1 MSAPPDAA
9 AGAGPA
15 RPGALSVELSL
26 LRHALEAVVD
36 EMALALMRTAY
47 SPNMKSSLD
56 LATGLCD
63 ADGELIAQS
72 LTLPVHLGAIPN
84 AVAAVRRTYPPP
96 HRPGDVFLLND
107 PYDGGT
113 HLPDFFVLAPVFW
126 PAPAAAP
133 AAAPAGG
140 EAPLA
145 GYVVTVAH
153 YTDVGGRVAGG
164 NASDSTELY
173 QEGLRLPPLKL
184 VDAGTAQEGLFR
196 LIERNVRVPRM
207 VLGDLRAQ
215 LAACHTGVR
224 ETGALLHG
232 RYGGGEGGL
241 AAFRAETAALVDYAE
256 RFARAELRALPAGTY
271 VFEDAL
277 DGDGIDPDPVVLR
290 VALTVSGDRLV
301 ADFTGSAPQV
311 RGAINCPVPFTRS
324 VVYACVRCLLSRD
337 LPNNGGYFRAIE
349 VIAPEGTIVNPLPP
363 APVAARGL
371 TGFRIANTV
380 FGALARLAPER
391 VPACES
397 GGDTGISLG
406 GYDAQRR
413 PFVYLEF
420 LHGSW
425 GGRSGRDG
433 VDASASVTVN
443 FSNTPVEL
451 VEASYPLRVERYGFV
466 PDSGGAGAWR
476 GGLGLVKDLRF
487 LEAEATLQVRADRQR
502 FRPYGLSGGEG
513 GAPGANLF
521 AAADGAPREEGAAP
535 DGSLSESD
543 GVPWE
548 RLPAKTLLTV
558 RRGDRFR
565 HVLPGAGGWG
575 PPLARDPALVLEDV
589 RQEKVTPAA
598 ALERYGVALSRGAD
612 GAWEVDAAATARRRG
627 AG

>member
-1 MSAPPDAA
+1 MSPAP
-9 AGAGPA
+9 AGPA
-15 RPGALSVELSL
+15 APGALSVELSL

-84 AVAAVRRTYPPP
+84 AVAAVRRAYPAPP
-96 HRPGDVFLLND
+96 RPGDVFVLND

-126 PAPAAAP
+126 PAPE
-133 AAAPAGG
+133 GDG
-140 EAPLA
+140 PLA
-145 GYVVTVAH
+145 GHVVTVAH

-164 NASDSTELY
+164 NASDSTEIF

-184 VDAGTAQEGLFR
+184 VDAGTPQEGLFR
-196 LIERNVRVPRM
+196 LIARNVRVPRM

-224 ETGALLHG
+224 ETGALLRR
-232 RYGGGEGGL
+232 RYGDGGGL

-256 RFARAELRALPAGTY
+256 RFARAELRALPDGTY

-290 VALTVSGDRLV
+290 VALTLSGDRLV
-301 ADFTGSAPQV
+301 ADFTGSSPQV
-311 RGAINCPVPFTRS
+311 RGAINCPIPFTRS

-425 GGRSGRDG
+425 GGRTGRDG
-433 VDASASVTVN
+433 IDASASVTVN
-443 FSNTPVEL
+443 FSNTPIEL

-476 GGLGLVKDLRF
+476 GGLGLVKELRF

-502 FRPYGLSGGEG
+502 FRPYGLAGGEG

-521 AAADGAPREEGAAP
+521 AAADRPLPEDGAPRE
-535 DGSLSESD
+535 DGPLPED
-543 GVPWE
+543 GGPWA

-565 HVLPGAGGWG
+565 HILPGAGGWG
-575 PPLARDPALVLEDV
+575 DPQERDPALVLDDV

-598 ALERYGVALSRGAD
+598 ALARYGVALRRAAD
-612 GAWEVDAAATARRRG
+612 GAWEVDPEATARRRPVNGATVPG
-627 AG
+627 AGDA